1 MIKSEHGGPKKG
13 WATRWSLVLLAVVV
27 GCTTVPYTNRS
38 RLMMMSESDDIEL
51 GLAAYEEVLSQEKVS
66 RDPEAN
72 RIVQEV
78 GRAIAAVA
86 EKPEYD
92 WQFTVIDE
100 PKTVNAFALPGGK
113 VAVYT
118 GIFPVAVDSAGLA
131 TVIGHE
137 VAHALARHGAE
148 RMSQGMA
155 LQGLGIGLAIATS
168 GQSAGVQQA
177 VMQAYGL
184 GAQVGVLLPF
194 SREMES
200 EADHIGLILMAKAGY
215 DPAVS
220 VGLWERMGQLGGG
233 AAPMEFLSTHPN
245 YDTRIEQLRGW
256 IPEADRYY
264 RASTRRPVVALPRVP

>member
-1 MIKSEHGGPKKG
+1 MARGK
-13 WATRWSLVLLAVVV
+13 TMRWLLVGLAVLV

-38 RLMMMSESDDIEL
+38 RIMMMSESDDMEL
-51 GLAAYEEVLSQEKVS
+51 GLAAYEQILSEEKIS

-72 RIVQEV
+72 RLVSQV
-78 GRAIAAVA
+78 GRAIADAA
-86 EKPEYD
+86 DKPEFD

-100 PKTVNAFALPGGK
+100 PETVNAFALPGGK

-118 GIFPVAVDSAGLA
+118 GIFPVAIDTAGLA

-215 DPAVS
+215 DPSVS
-220 VGLWERMGQLGGG
+220 VGLWERMGQLSDG
-233 AAPMEFLSTHPN
+233 AKTMEFLSTHPN
-245 YDTRIEQLRGW
+245 YDTRIQQLREW
-256 IPEADRYY
+256 IPEAERYY
-264 RASTRRPVVALPRVP
+264 RLATPRQVVALPRVK